1 MRPMSLKSFLGG
13 APARRLEV
21 VITTGAPGVELGVEV
36 RTGPRTA
43 YPEPMRDQVA
53 GRLALVIGPDGRLV
67 EGGLLIEEAWK
78 GKGIEALL
86 RAEASRE
93 IAARNAGRAAL
104 FNAGPVG
111 DAAG

>member
-1 MRPMSLKSFLGG
+1 VAPRRGPSKSSSPPALLASSSASKY
-13 APARRLEV
+13 APAPGPPTRSRCGRWRPPAP
-21 VITTGAPGVELGVEV
+21 IGA
-36 RTGPRTA
+36 
-43 YPEPMRDQVA
+43 
-53 GRLALVIGPDGRLV
+53 DGRLV

-104 FNAGPVG
+104 FNAGPLN